1 MARNDDHTGRNVALV
16 AGGGALLWWLLRGR
30 GGLGLGGVGRSA
42 GAAATHTV
50 QPARAH
56 VRVDAD
62 GIAVDGQRTDIGGAV
77 ALVAGRPVDLLATG
91 AARMGTVEDLKAAL
105 QAAGVEVWI
114 VGGGHA

>member
-1 MARNDDHTGRNVALV
+1 MARKDDHTGRNVALV

-30 GGLGLGGVGRSA
+30 GGLGLGGKGRGADASA
-42 GAAATHTV
+42 TDTI
-50 QPARAH
+50 QPARAR

-91 AARMGTVEDLKAAL
+91 AARMGTVEDLTAAL
-105 QAAGVEVWI
+105 HAAGVEVWLI
-114 VGGGHA
+114 GGGHA